1 MERLQEV
8 LRAFARCVGQER
20 SRYTWGERREA
31 QGQLIEAVIGS
42 KALQDKARIPRVCD
56 FERELQRLLGGREPE
71 LVRDVSERLFDLGSQ
86 PLAEVAKEA
95 IKAVTPGP
103 TRTKPTRTKPSTKP
117 SKQAPTSAGKGKAVT
132 PGPTRTKPTR
142 TKPSTKPSKQAP
154 TSAGKGKARRKVETK
169 VEAKAPSPGGAVT
182 DEAVLEYLAA
192 HPWAKSTEIREA
204 LGTTA
209 GKLRTVLNRLIE
221 QSKVSYRGR
230 AKGTRYSVFGTKV
243 AAEPTP
249 ERPPPRPAQSPHLED
264 DPERLRLPEES
275 EA

>member
-1 MERLQEV
+1 MTKPSAMERLQEV

-95 IKAVTPGP
+95 I
-103 TRTKPTRTKPSTKP
+103 
-117 SKQAPTSAGKGKAVT
+117 KAVT